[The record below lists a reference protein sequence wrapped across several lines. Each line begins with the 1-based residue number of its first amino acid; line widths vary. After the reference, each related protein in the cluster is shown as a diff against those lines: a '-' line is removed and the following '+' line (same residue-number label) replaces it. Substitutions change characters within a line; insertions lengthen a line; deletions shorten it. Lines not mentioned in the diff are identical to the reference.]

1 MTSLFAIATEYRSA
15 ALKLADLDM
24 DAQTISETLESMAGD
39 LEVKAQS
46 VAHMVRSI
54 EADAAAV
61 AQWGKDAA
69 ARAKALEARAESL
82 REYLA
87 QNLAAC
93 GIEKVE
99 GPGVRISWRKSSAVV
114 IDDPGLVPAEYMRQA
129 APPPPVPDKIAI
141 RDALNAGNVVSG
153 AHMEQRKTLQIV

>member
-1 MTSLFAIATEYRSA
+1 MLAVGHGLIGGV

-24 DAQTISETLESMAGD
+24 DAQTIADTLEGMSGE
-39 LEVKAQS
+39 LEVKAQN

-69 ARAKALEARAESL
+69 ARAKALESRADAL

-87 QNLAAC
+87 QNLTAC
-93 GIEKVE
+93 GVEKVE

-114 IDDPGLVPAEYMRQA
+114 IDEPGLVPAEFMRQA
-129 APPPPVPDKIAI
+129 ELPPPAPDKKAI
-141 RDALNAGNVVSG
+141 GEALKAGKVVAG
-153 AHMEQRKTLQIV
+153 AHIEQRRNLQIS

>member
-1 MTSLFAIATEYRSA
+1 MSSLFAIATEYRSA

-24 DAQTISETLESMAGD
+24 DAQTITDTLEGMTGD
-39 LEVKAQS
+39 LEVKAQN

-69 ARAKALEARAESL
+69 ARAKALEARADAL

-87 QNLAAC
+87 QNLTAC

-114 IDDPGLVPAEYMRQA
+114 IDEPGLVPSEFMRQEE
-129 APPPPVPDKIAI
+129 PPPPAPDKKAI
-141 RDALNAGNVVSG
+141 GKALKAGQVVAG
-153 AHMEQRKTLQIV
+153 AHIEQRRNLQIA

>member
-24 DAQTISETLESMAGD
+24 DAQTIADTLEGMSGE
-39 LEVKAQS
+39 LEVKAQN

-69 ARAKALEARAESL
+69 ARAPDF
-82 REYLA
+82 
-87 QNLAAC
+87 
-93 GIEKVE
+93 IEDFYRRL
-99 GPGVRISWRKSSAVV
+99 GMPVR
-114 IDDPGLVPAEYMRQA
+114 L
-129 APPPPVPDKIAI
+129 
-141 RDALNAGNVVSG
+141 RDAKIPQTDIDHIADEVMGDFYLHQNA
-153 AHMEQRKTLQIV
+153 RKIRSKSEITDMLHKRW